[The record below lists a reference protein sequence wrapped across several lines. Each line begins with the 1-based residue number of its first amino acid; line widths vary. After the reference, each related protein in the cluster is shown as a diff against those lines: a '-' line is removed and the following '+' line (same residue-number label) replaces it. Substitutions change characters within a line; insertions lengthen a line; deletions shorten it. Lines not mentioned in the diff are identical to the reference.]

1 MRPEIRP
8 DIRYVVRPVAA
19 VVMLVLA
26 VLVGFTAL
34 VNGPDSTAHA
44 VTDEPTSPD
53 PSDPPSSETP
63 TDDPSSDEPSDEPT
77 EDPTEQPTQ
86 EPTQEP
92 TQPPSTEEP
101 DEIEVDNAVFR
112 WGINNQVNAHSHNPQ
127 AEAINFM
134 SAGVADPGGANRFLP
149 KRKWR
154 AREGAV
160 SIQKLVGSRQRLAT
174 WAGLR
179 TAADGKTRINSSS
192 VFSGHT
198 VVMRKGVGTV
208 DAGAGEATISWRGTF
223 TVLFYGGNTMLT
235 VSDPT
240 LEVAD
245 GVGRVSAV
253 LGGFASARNGG
264 GWKKVTPRRVRIA
277 DLPQLELGKEGL
289 SASPAYAGVKVSGS
303 TEQDT
308 TGTYAGAFPQPMIGF
323 LKAMGTDQFWYSTGL
338 STDQT
343 KVASDLFVSYDEA
356 NEVTPTP
363 TSEPTPT
370 EQPSI
375 DNPVNDPP
383 PQAVQQTVPQP
394 RDEPAPSPASQ
405 APGLPDEIPEA
416 QRALLTPA
424 DLGQVRNASASSS
437 NRTSGLDDASTW
449 WLGGALL
456 LLVAAGLL
464 LVPARPRP

>member
-1 MRPEIRP
+1 MRPEVRP
-8 DIRYVVRPVAA
+8 GIRYAVRPVAA

-53 PSDPPSSETP
+53 PSDPQSSETP

-77 EDPTEQPTQ
+77 EEPTEQPTQ
-86 EPTQEP
+86 EPTP
-92 TQPPSTEEP
+92 TEEP
-101 DEIEVDNAVFR
+101 GEIEVDNAVFR
-112 WGINNQVNAHSHNPQ
+112 WGLNDQANAHSHNPQ
-127 AEAINFM
+127 REAINFL

-149 KRKWR
+149 KSRWS

-160 SIQKLVGSRQRLAT
+160 SIQKSVGSRQQLAT

-179 TAADGKTRINSSS
+179 TAADGKTPINSSS

-198 VVMRKGVGTV
+198 VVIRKGAGTV
-208 DAGAGEATISWRGTF
+208 DAGSGDATISWQGTF

-240 LEVAD
+240 LEVTD

-277 DLPQLELGKEGL
+277 DLPQLELGKEGF

-303 TEQDT
+303 TKQDT

-323 LKAMGTDQFWYSTGL
+323 LKGMGTDQFWYSTGL

-343 KVASDLFVSYDEA
+343 KVASDLLVSYDEA

-370 EQPSI
+370 EEPSI

-383 PQAVQQTVPQP
+383 PDPVQQAVPAP
-394 RDEPAPSPASQ
+394 RDEPTPSPATQ

-424 DLGQVRNASASSS
+424 DLGQVRHVAADSSDQS
-437 NRTSGLDDASTW
+437 SGLDDSTAW

-464 LVPARPRP
+464 MVPARPRP